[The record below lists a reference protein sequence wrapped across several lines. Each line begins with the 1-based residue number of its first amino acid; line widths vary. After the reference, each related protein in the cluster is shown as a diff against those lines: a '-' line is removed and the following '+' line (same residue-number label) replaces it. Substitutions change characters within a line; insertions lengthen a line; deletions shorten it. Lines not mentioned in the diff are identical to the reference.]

1 MAQEPAQTDPDKRAA
16 KARKRAVGKSVR
28 QRLTK
33 QAAAKPG
40 QMEAEEQDLSRYC
53 ERNGQPMERICIVSA
68 WELPECDCCG
78 EPWCPVHM
86 EHYGDCECVGPSN
99 AEDEG
104 WELEERDGILYGI
117 RPLSAGGCV
126 DPNEGAGSPV
136 NISRMN
142 ANVELPPPGSPAS
155 SKTIPGG

>member
-1 MAQEPAQTDPDKRAA
+1 MAQEPAQTDPDKRPA
-16 KARKRAVGKSVR
+16 KARKRAVGKPVR
-28 QRLTK
+28 QRLAK

-40 QMEAEEQDLSRYC
+40 QVETEKQDLSGHC
-53 ERNGQPMERICIVSA
+53 ERNGQPMERIRIVSA

-117 RPLSAGGCV
+117 RPLPAGGCV
-126 DPNEGAGSPV
+126 DPDEGTCTPM

-142 ANVELPPPGSPAS
+142 TPAQPPQVG
-155 SKTIPGG
+155 